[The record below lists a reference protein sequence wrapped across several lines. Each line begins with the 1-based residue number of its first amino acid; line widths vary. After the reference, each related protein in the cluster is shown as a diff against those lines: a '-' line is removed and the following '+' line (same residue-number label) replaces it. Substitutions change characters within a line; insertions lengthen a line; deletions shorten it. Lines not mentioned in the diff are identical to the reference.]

1 MMFKFDKKTKWNI
14 MPRNEIENNL
24 NKKSTKRK
32 TNSNKK
38 EWWPKSIE
46 IKIGRHN

>member
-1 MMFKFDKKTKWNI
+1 MMFKLDKKTKWNI

-38 EWWPKSIE
+38 E
-46 IKIGRHN
+46 